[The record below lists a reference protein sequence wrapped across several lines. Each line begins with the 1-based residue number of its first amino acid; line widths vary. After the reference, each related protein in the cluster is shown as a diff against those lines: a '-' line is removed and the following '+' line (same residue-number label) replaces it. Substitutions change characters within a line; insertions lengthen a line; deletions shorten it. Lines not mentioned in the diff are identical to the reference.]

1 VAQYNVSELAR
12 LAGVSVRTLHHYD
25 EIGLLP
31 PSGRTLGGYRLYG
44 ERDLL
49 RLQQILMYRELGL
62 KLARIRDI
70 MTDPQHDLLTSLKE
84 QHSQLGQHI
93 AHYQRLRRML
103 DLAID
108 QLEQGKESDMTT
120 TKAPG
125 KLFADFSEAA
135 LRDEAVEKWGQDAVN
150 RGTAARDTLDQGGKA
165 ALDAEGEAIAQD
177 LATLVGQAADSAA
190 VQALMARQ
198 HAWLQAH
205 GDCPAA
211 RLPMLGEMYVQDE
224 RFRHFYDRFAPGTAE
239 LMCAG
244 LALYAAKL
252 A

>member
-1 VAQYNVSELAR
+1 MAQYNVSELAR

-84 QHSQLGQHI
+84 QYSQLGQHI
-93 AHYQRLRRML
+93 AHFQRLRRML
-103 DLAID
+103 DLAIV
-108 QLEQGKESDMTT
+108 QLEQRKESDMTT
-120 TKAPG
+120 TPG

-135 LRDEAVEKWGQDAVN
+135 LKDEAIDKWGQDAVN
-150 RGTAARDTLDQGGKA
+150 RGGAGREAMDSEGKA
-165 ALDAEGEAIAQD
+165 ALDAEGEAISKE
-177 LATLVGQAADSAA
+177 LATLVGQAADSDA

-198 HAWLQAH
+198 HAWLCAH

-211 RLPMLGEMYVQDE
+211 RLPMLGEMYVADE
-224 RFRHFYDRFAPGTAE
+224 RFRHFYDRFASGTAE
-239 LMCAG
+239 LMRDG
-244 LALYAAKL
+244 LVHYAAKL
-252 A
+252 T